1 MAGIVYLI
9 STPIGNPE
17 DLSIRALRVLK
28 EVDIVAAE
36 DPGHTERLF
45 RHYGIHTPLTSYHPL
60 NKEEKTAVLIQRMQA
75 GQTVGF
81 VSDEGTPLVSDP
93 GSYLVKR
100 AIAAGIRVIPVP
112 GPSSFLAAVS
122 ASGLPTESFVFHG
135 FLPMRRASRRQLLEA
150 IKSDWRTH
158 IFFEPPEGVGQA
170 LRDLAL
176 RLGNRKMV
184 LACNLT
190 SSGEEFVRGTLKQ
203 VTKEWG
209 RNPRLGVVTI
219 VLGGCPIRRGR
230 RKKKRAGDV

>member
-45 RHYGIHTPLTSYHPL
+45 RHYGIHTPLTSYHHL
-60 NKEEKTAVLIQRMQA
+60 NKEEKTAVLIERIHA

-100 AIAAGIRVIPVP
+100 AVAAGIRVIPVP
-112 GPSSFLAAVS
+112 GPSSFLAALS
-122 ASGLPTESFVFHG
+122 ACGLPTESFVFHG
-135 FLPMRRASRRQLLEA
+135 FLPKRQASRRRLLEA

-158 IFFEPPEGVGQA
+158 VFFEPPEGMGRA
-170 LRDLAL
+170 LRDLAS
-176 RLGNRKMV
+176 RLGNRKVV

-190 SSGEEFVRGTLKQ
+190 GSGEEFLRGTLKQ

-209 RNPRLGVVTI
+209 RNPRSGVVTV
-219 VLGGCPIRRGR
+219 VLGGRPTQRGK
-230 RKKKRAGDV
+230 RKKKRAGNV